1 MMHNI
6 KLYNFSDDYIQFVIV
21 KFLITHNFIVSLRS
35 EKEIKEKL
43 KEIEYFCKKEN
54 YTTEEMQ
61 GEIQG
66 LQFALG
72 ILNDL

>member
-1 MMHNI
+1 
-6 KLYNFSDDYIQFVIV
+6 
-21 KFLITHNFIVSLRS
+21 LRS

-43 KEIEYFCKKEN
+43 KEIESFCKNEK

-72 ILNDL
+72 ILDDL